1 MFSKYSQFFIISGGL
16 ATIAGAVSQL
26 LNLSYAPYIFAFGAV
41 LLILNQLIVVVEDK
55 DGDFRTKRL
64 ARLSLL
70 ASLLLG
76 LAAYLMFTES
86 NSWVVAVL
94 MYALISIFL
103 SFRGK

>member
-1 MFSKYSQFFIISGGL
+1 MFSKYSRLLIITGGSASTL
-16 ATIAGAVSQL
+16 GAVTQL
-26 LNLSYAPYIFAFGAV
+26 INLNFAPYIFAFGAA
-41 LLILNQLIVVVEDK
+41 LLIINQLIVVVEDK
-55 DGDFRTKRL
+55 SDDFRAKRL
-64 ARLSLL
+64 ARLSLF

-86 NSWVVAVL
+86 NSWVVAVM